1 MDTTRRAFLIGGGA
15 AVVLAACGS
24 DGDDASTAPTSPPDT
39 SSTEGSVVL
48 PEPTTTNG
56 LDGELPPVEATDLEP
71 LLGPRLAELGLVLTN
86 RGGLIDTRNGQ
97 YLQSPNGNHVA
108 LYVEPVGDYTNDQFI
123 DGIYEVTLLSAPTIF
138 ERWPAIESYDIC
150 QEPRAEDDPATRP
163 GPGHADLHDQRAEP
177 GDRLGHGDD
186 RRPHRR
192 NARHPADRRPADRE
206 PGHSGRAPV
215 CPDVRGSKGPGGRGL
230 SHPATRASEASRGW
244 RR

>member
-150 QEPRAEDDPATRP
+150 QEPRAEDDPRPDPVPATQIFMTNEQSQ
-163 GPGHADLHDQRAEP
+163 AIDWDTVTTVDLIAGTLATPPTVDRLTVSQVIQAEP
-177 GDRLGHGDD
+177 RY
-186 RRPHRR
+186 
-192 NARHPADRRPADRE
+192 AQMFE
-206 PGHSGRAPV
+206 
-215 CPDVRGSKGPGGRGL
+215 
-230 SHPATRASEASRGW
+230 EAKVQAGVA
-244 RR
+244 